1 VPGLS
6 RSTAQPAGLE
16 PNIVGEGRPHG
27 QVRRLDTPSEL
38 RLSGLVNFRGT
49 KLAILEGERRF
60 GGVQAVI
67 LEPGQSDFLG
77 VKVELMGINAGQH
90 SATVRIGHTNQL
102 TLVMRSNPPV
112 SGVVVEEAA
121 MDATLDLYA
130 RLAQRILLRH
140 PRLPR
145 VSFTVAAS
153 ARTQTEAMTGLKDAL
168 ARAGMISIED
178 GDRFLMLV
186 PQSEAQKVQP
196 RSAQLKAS
204 DHSELQPAGFINFPG
219 TDLNQVTAIYA
230 ELLGQRLDREGPIL
244 PAGIFYL
251 KTMTPM
257 TRNEALYAFETLY
270 AWRGLK
276 LVPSDNGMVKLVLRF

>member
-1 VPGLS
+1 MPGLS

-130 RLAQRILLRH
+130 RLAQRTLLRH

-168 ARAGMISIED
+168 ARFARCRG
-178 GDRFLMLV
+178 FLRASRM
-186 PQSEAQKVQP
+186 PQAPSRRVRRSPRLRAQKSRILKGRLFAACLTQS
-196 RSAQLKAS
+196 RSRQSATS
-204 DHSELQPAGFINFPG
+204 
-219 TDLNQVTAIYA
+219 
-230 ELLGQRLDREGPIL
+230 
-244 PAGIFYL
+244 
-251 KTMTPM
+251 
-257 TRNEALYAFETLY
+257 TLRQ
-270 AWRGLK
+270 ARG
-276 LVPSDNGMVKLVLRF
+276 S